1 VTEDI
6 KEELS
11 AKTTARLDTFRRK
24 FKNFELGETGQTAA
38 MQLES
43 MRLKAEEEKLRNEI
57 YLYQN
62 RKWYMELM
70 GKVADQAN
78 DDQHDLLRIIREM
91 VEEGVVFNKA
101 TVRELVVQ
109 CKSLGHLAEQFV
121 TKAIQDVFDF
131 LCAQFGVL
139 GEEYDG
145 WVEDTELPLPP
156 STLARY
162 EAARQKRIDLFKRD
176 IVAKHWRQR
185 FDMMAT
191 TKPLDNWLPHDV
203 VDTVRPTHMLQSA
216 QLSSSC
222 FFFFL
227 VLMLL

>member
-1 VTEDI
+1 
-6 KEELS
+6 
-11 AKTTARLDTFRRK
+11 
-24 FKNFELGETGQTAA
+24 
-38 MQLES
+38 MQLDS
-43 MRLKAEEEKLRNEI
+43 MRSKAEEEKLRNEI

-62 RKWYMELM
+62 RKWYTELM
-70 GKVADQAN
+70 GKVADQSN

-109 CKSLGHLAEQFV
+109 CKSLGHLGEQFV

-145 WVEDTELPLPP
+145 WVEDAELALPP

-162 EAARQKRIDLFKRD
+162 EAARQKRINLFRRD

-203 VDTVRPTHMLQSA
+203 VDTVRLAH
-216 QLSSSC
+216 
-222 FFFFL
+222 
-227 VLMLL
+227 LLRDVATSIAPILLGPPLYCCQAKECRSVTYQVSKIWHVVSRSGPCAT